1 MDGKGPFVRKHLDKI
16 IDVMNASL
24 DEHPRTFAFRVDL
37 RLPRG
42 LQDFKEDRLIDSF
55 ISSLRAK
62 VRHARK
68 KSQLTNP
75 KAHDTSVRYVCARE
89 VGQKGVPHYHLVI
102 FVNHDAF
109 NSLGKY
115 ELGRSNIYAR
125 LVEAWA
131 SALNIEDREALGL
144 VEIPRNAHYPVT
156 ADDFN
161 SQGDLFY
168 RASYMAKAATK
179 VRGSRHCFGGSRG

>member
-1 MDGKGPFVRKHLDKI
+1 M
-16 IDVMNASL
+16 
-24 DEHPRTFAFRVDL
+24 DL

-75 KAHDTSVRYVCARE
+75 KTHDTSVRYAYTRE

-102 FVNHDAF
+102 FVNCSGA
-109 NSLGKY
+109 SV
-115 ELGRSNIYAR
+115 SIR
-125 LVEAWA
+125 L
-131 SALNIEDREALGL
+131 DK
-144 VEIPRNAHYPVT
+144 T
-156 ADDFN
+156 
-161 SQGDLFY
+161 
-168 RASYMAKAATK
+168 
-179 VRGSRHCFGGSRG
+179 